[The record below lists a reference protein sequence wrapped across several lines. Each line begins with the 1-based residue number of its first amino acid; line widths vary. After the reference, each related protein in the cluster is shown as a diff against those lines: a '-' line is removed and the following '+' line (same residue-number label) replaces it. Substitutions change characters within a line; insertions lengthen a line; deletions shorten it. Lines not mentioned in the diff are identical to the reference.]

1 MPKSPPIIGHEDILN
16 RFANG
21 LRNNNLLHGYLFSG
35 QSGLGK
41 TTVAREIARMIYC
54 PRPINGRSCLDCND
68 CRLISALS
76 HPSLIFVAPTINEK
90 SGRLRQISIDV
101 VREAGNRLKLTGT
114 GDDYKLF
121 LMDDAHL
128 ISEEAVNS
136 LLKTL
141 EEPRGKTVIILI
153 THYPELLPATILSRL
168 ADIRFHSVPKERLE
182 FLTAG
187 KSKEEKA
194 KLLFLAAGRPGW
206 LIDSLKTE
214 GIKMKNEAE
223 KFFEISFERKF
234 FLAKELGG
242 EVGRGELFLEALM
255 GELRWRLARAGNDGG
270 KLKPIAVMLKILS
283 SALDSLRRTDANAR
297 LIFESAFL
305 QINRPIIN

>member
-1 MPKSPPIIGHEDILN
+1 MPKSSLIIGHEDILN
-16 RFANG
+16 RFAKG
-21 LRNNNLLHGYLFSG
+21 LRDNNLLHGYLFSG

-54 PRPINGRSCLDCND
+54 PRPIRGRSCLDCDD
-68 CRLISALS
+68 CRLINALS
-76 HPSLIFVAPTINEK
+76 HPSLIFLAPTTNEK
-90 SGRLRQISIDV
+90 SGRLRQITIDA
-101 VREAGNRLKLTGT
+101 VREAASRLKLTGA
-114 GDDYKLF
+114 GDDYKSLF
-121 LMDDAHL
+121 IDDAHL

-168 ADIRFHSVPKERLE
+168 ANVRFHPVAKERLE
-182 FLTAG
+182 FLTAE
-187 KSKEEKA
+187 KSDEEKA

-206 LIDSLKTE
+206 LINSLKIE

-223 KFFEISFERKF
+223 KFFEISPIEQFI
-234 FLAKELGG
+234 LAKELGG

-270 KLKPIAVMLKILS
+270 KLKPITIMMKILS
-283 SALDSLRRTDANAR
+283 FALDSLRRTDANAR

-305 QINRPIIN
+305 QINRPVIN